1 MDLLDKVQRK
11 VISMIRGMEH
21 LSCEDSLEEVRLFNL
36 EKTRL
41 WKDLTVAFLY
51 LKGVYKEY
59 RERYFDQGV

>member
-1 MDLLDKVQRK
+1 
-11 VISMIRGMEH
+11 MIRGMEH